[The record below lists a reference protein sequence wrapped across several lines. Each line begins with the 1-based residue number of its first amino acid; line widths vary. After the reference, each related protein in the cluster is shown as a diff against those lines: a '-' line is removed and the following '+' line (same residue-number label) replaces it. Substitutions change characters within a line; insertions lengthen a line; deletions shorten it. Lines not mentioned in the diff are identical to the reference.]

1 MMKRLV
7 VALVVALLAGS
18 ALANE
23 AAVKKAVEGKL
34 NFKVDGVR
42 KTPYLGL
49 YEVTAGSDVIYTDE
63 KVTYFFAGNVIEVA
77 TKKNLT
83 QERVRQLSVIK
94 FSDLPLENAVKVVRG
109 NGKRVIATFEDP
121 NCTYCKRLAK
131 DLATMDNVTIYT
143 FLYPI
148 LSQDSYEKA
157 KAVWCAADR
166 GKAWQDLMVQGT
178 VPAGRSDCDTPL
190 EKNLALGQKLRVT
203 GTPTLF
209 FTSGERIPGAIS
221 LAELEQMLAKAGG
234 GK

>member
-1 MMKRLV
+1 MMKKLV
-7 VALVVALLAGS
+7 AALVVALLAVS

-23 AAVKKAVEGKL
+23 AAVKKAVEAKL

-42 KTPYLGL
+42 RTPYLGL
-49 YEVTAGSDVIYTDE
+49 YEVTSGSDVIYTDE
-63 KVTYFFAGNVIEVA
+63 KVTYFFAGNVIDVA

-83 QERVRQLSVIK
+83 QERVRQLSAIK
-94 FSDLPLENAVKVVRG
+94 FSDLPLENAVKMVRG

-148 LSQDSYEKA
+148 LSQDSYDKA

-178 VPAGRSDCDTPL
+178 APAGKGDCDTPL
-190 EKNLALGQKLRVT
+190 EKNLALGQKLKVT
-203 GTPTLF
+203 GTPTIFL
-209 FTSGERIPGAIS
+209 TNGERVPGAVP

>member
-1 MMKRLV
+1 MKKLV
-7 VALVVALLAGS
+7 AALVVALLAVS

-23 AAVKKAVEGKL
+23 AAVKKAVEAKL

-42 KTPYLGL
+42 RTPYLGL
-49 YEVTAGSDVIYTDE
+49 YEVTSGSDVIYTDE
-63 KVTYFFAGNVIEVA
+63 KVTYFFAGNVIDVA

-83 QERVRQLSVIK
+83 QERVRQLSAIK
-94 FSDLPLENAVKVVRG
+94 FSDLPLENAVKMVRG

-148 LSQDSYEKA
+148 LSQDSYDKA

-178 VPAGRSDCDTPL
+178 APAGKGDCDTPL
-190 EKNLALGQKLRVT
+190 EKNLALGQKLKVT
-203 GTPTLF
+203 GTPTIFL
-209 FTSGERIPGAIS
+209 TNGERVPGAVP